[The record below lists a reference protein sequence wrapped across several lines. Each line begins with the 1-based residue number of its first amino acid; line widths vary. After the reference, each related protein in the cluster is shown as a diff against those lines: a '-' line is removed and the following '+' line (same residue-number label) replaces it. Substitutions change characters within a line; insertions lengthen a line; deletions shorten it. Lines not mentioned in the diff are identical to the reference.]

1 MDRLIRMA
9 WRTFW
14 VGLGASA
21 VLIGQTLA
29 QPSEPELAPAPRLL
43 VPAEPVGTP
52 TPVEGAPA
60 RPRSSDPILSRNPF
74 DTTTGPLGAPVCAGL
89 RRC

>member
-1 MDRLIRMA
+1 M
-9 WRTFW
+9 
-14 VGLGASA
+14 GLGASA

-43 VPAEPVGTP
+43 APAEPVGSP
-52 TPVEGAPA
+52 TPVERAPA
-60 RPRSSDPILSRNPF
+60 RARGAEPILSRNPL
-74 DTTTGPLGAPVCAGL
+74 DSTTGPLGAPICAGL